1 MPIDYKKELENI
13 ANSMILMHEPDE
25 LLRIML
31 RTVLQKMRVKH
42 ASILLFDREK
52 QSYVLT
58 DSRGTLGEK
67 IPVGFARIDKDD
79 PLIIFFRKMHNRL
92 LFSHGAVIA
101 DEAKKALH
109 SAKSEAKNNELL
121 THVLYQMETFDTEVC
136 IPCYFRDELL
146 ALLLLGK
153 KNNTHV
159 LSSKELDFLFA
170 LASNM
175 AMAIKNAQLF
185 KDLERE
191 LEKKHQLFAR
201 ITIAL
206 ACAIEAKDNY
216 THGHTSR
223 VTNLSLNIAE
233 KLKGDNTDLP
243 DKFFENLHIASLLHD
258 IGKIGVPE
266 YILNKRGDLTI
277 GERNRIKE
285 HPQIGATI
293 LHPIKELDD
302 AILGVRHHHERFDGH
317 GYPDGLKGEE
327 IPLIASIIS
336 VADTFDAM
344 TTERPYRASLTRDDA
359 VSQITKVSGKQLNP
373 RISELFLELLKEG
386 KI

>member
-1 MPIDYKKELENI
+1 
-13 ANSMILMHEPDE
+13 
-25 LLRIML
+25 
-31 RTVLQKMRVKH
+31 
-42 ASILLFDREK
+42 
-52 QSYVLT
+52 
-58 DSRGTLGEK
+58 
-67 IPVGFARIDKDD
+67 
-79 PLIIFFRKMHNRL
+79 
-92 LFSHGAVIA
+92 
-101 DEAKKALH
+101 
-109 SAKSEAKNNELL
+109 
-121 THVLYQMETFDTEVC
+121 METFDTEVC